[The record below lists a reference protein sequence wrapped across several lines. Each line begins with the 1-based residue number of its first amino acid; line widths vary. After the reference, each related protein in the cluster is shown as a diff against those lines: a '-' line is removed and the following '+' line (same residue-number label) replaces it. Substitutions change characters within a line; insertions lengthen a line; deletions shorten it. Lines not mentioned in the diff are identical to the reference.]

1 MTHVLPA
8 PLRRLSRRRSVQ
20 ILAGAVALAA
30 LVLATNPGVRSS
42 LAALASGDR
51 ESLRSFILG
60 FGPLAPVA
68 SIVLNVFQ
76 GVLAPIPGFVVPFVN
91 GVVFG
96 TWMGM
101 LVTWIGGIA
110 AAATCFG
117 ISRTVGRSFAER
129 MCGRSAIADQINRR
143 IQRHAFGA
151 VFLGRFL
158 PGMPFDALSYIAGLT
173 RIPFRTYI
181 LATALGSAPHAYL
194 YAYAGASLHIPVW
207 VGILVMPALCLAVSA
222 VHALIVRLRR
232 RSRTAV
238 AAAPRRAPSTARR
251 AVPLHDWLTPTDSPA
266 CAGHRAT
273 AWSSTTAPAS
283 G

>member
-1 MTHVLPA
+1 MTPALPA
-8 PLRRLSRRRSVQ
+8 PLRRLSRRPVQ
-20 ILAGAVALAA
+20 ILAGVALLAVV
-30 LVLATNPGVRSS
+30 VLTTNPGLRSS

-60 FGPLAPVA
+60 FGPFAPVA
-68 SIVLNVFQ
+68 SIVLNVLQ

-91 GVVFG
+91 GIVFG
-96 TWMGM
+96 TWQGM

-117 ISRTVGRSFAER
+117 ISRTVGRSFAEQ
-129 MCGRSAIADQINRR
+129 MCGRSAIADQINGK
-143 IQRHAFGA
+143 IERHAFGA

-173 RIPFRTYI
+173 RIPLRTYI

-194 YAYAGASLHIPVW
+194 YAYAGARLHVPLW
-207 VGILVMPALCLAVSA
+207 VGILVVPALGLAVSA
-222 VHALIVRLRR
+222 VHALIMRLRR
-232 RSRTAV
+232 RSRTVV
-238 AAAPRRAPSTARR
+238 AAAPRPAPSTARR
-251 AVPLHDWLTPTDSPA
+251 ALPFHEWLTPTGSPA
-266 CAGHRAT
+266 CAGRRLTKWRST
-273 AWSSTTAPAS
+273 AAPAS